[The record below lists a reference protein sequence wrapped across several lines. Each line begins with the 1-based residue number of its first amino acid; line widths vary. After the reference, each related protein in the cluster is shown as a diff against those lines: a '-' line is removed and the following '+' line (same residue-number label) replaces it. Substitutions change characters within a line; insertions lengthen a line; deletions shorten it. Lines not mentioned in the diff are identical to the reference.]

1 MDAKLVEKL
10 NAFSAFDL
18 ADIFVSEHVKADQLL
33 NLNVEDL
40 KKLGVSLE
48 RAQRFL
54 NDIQKDQ
61 EKKETL
67 FEKLKEANCEEIFD
81 NLAKAGCTSEEVLSL
96 DDEAL
101 RKMGI
106 GFKKRKQVLTRIKKM
121 SDAKCKY
128 QT

>member
-61 EKKETL
+61 EKKRD
-67 FEKLKEANCEEIFD
+67 FVW
-81 NLAKAGCTSEEVLSL
+81 KAEG
-96 DDEAL
+96 
-101 RKMGI
+101 G
-106 GFKKRKQVLTRIKKM
+106 
-121 SDAKCKY
+121 
-128 QT
+128 